1 MPDARCQVTVD
12 GTERD
17 FVPLAFLGM
26 VSGIAAGTALITGSL
41 WLVRT
46 LQIGVPARETPDLS
60 SPAAFVFLLG
70 SLGGVLL
77 AAIITWNLLGPI
89 GSTYRQGGLSLVA
102 AFATVVAV
110 TVLAFPADLLAGR
123 WGLLALTLL
132 AVLAARRLA
141 QAATRAGEV
150 T

>member
-1 MPDARCQVTVD
+1 MNN

-26 VSGIAAGTALITGSL
+26 TTGIAAGTALIAGSL
-41 WLVRT
+41 WMVRT
-46 LQIGVPARETPDLS
+46 LQIGVPARDTPDLS
-60 SPAAFVFLLG
+60 SPSALVFLLG

-77 AAIITWNLLGPI
+77 AAVVTWNLLSPI

-102 AFATVVAV
+102 AFATVVTV

-132 AVLAARRLA
+132 AVLAAWRLA
-141 QAATRAGEV
+141 RAAGRAAEAS
-150 T
+150 